1 MWGELAF
8 GLKGSNFY
16 ILAILSLSFIGLV
29 VIFERLIM
37 LQWVYNL
44 DFQKFL
50 VNLKKM
56 VASKDTDRAIN
67 LCKSVSSKSL
77 PKIALH
83 ALEASETDPTTIRGT
98 IEEETIGFLPQ
109 LEARLMLLPALAT
122 LVLLIGILGT
132 IDSLWDSFHSVS
144 VLDTAKKQ
152 ASLAQGVASSLNG
165 TALGLIA
172 CMILLTL
179 HQLLKG
185 LATKIS
191 ERIHHGVT
199 VLHNLLVP
207 PEVAYIGHAGIA
219 SPPADVS
226 TVSRVDDRK
235 NDSEGQSDD
244 GFDDSSIG
252 DIKDE
257 EEII

>member
-1 MWGELAF
+1 VWGELAF
-8 GLKGSNFY
+8 GLRSANVY
-16 ILAILSLSFIGLV
+16 ILAILGLGFLGLV
-29 VIFERLIM
+29 VIFERFIM
-37 LQWVYNL
+37 LQWVYNI

-50 VNLKKM
+50 VNLRKM
-56 VASKDTDRAIN
+56 IASKDTDRAIN
-67 LCKSVSSKSL
+67 LCKSVSKTSL
-77 PKIALH
+77 PKIGLH

-132 IDSLWDSFHSVS
+132 IDSLWESFHSVN

-172 CMILLTL
+172 CMTLLTF

-207 PEVAYIGHAGIA
+207 PDVAYVAHAGSMSA
-219 SPPADVS
+219 PADVTS
-226 TVSRVDDRK
+226 NSHSDDK
-235 NDSEGQSDD
+235 KTGEGNSEDD